1 MREFGARYPGS
12 QSGAQGLSAR
22 SARGVKRDLSPVGD
36 KKYWAIDDT
45 CEAHGLRL

>member
-1 MREFGARYPGS
+1 MREFGARYSGS
-12 QSGAQGLSAR
+12 QSGSQGL
-22 SARGVKRDLSPVGD
+22 SARGVKRDLPSVGD